1 MFGAA
6 SLGKVGERKRPRR
19 IPDTYGRRHQT
30 AGLSTKRAKI
40 PARSGWSEGQA
51 ESRRV
56 PRGVADAGEN
66 DHQHGKHS
74 WVQQQAQARKRGN
87 EATMGDKSVETLSNK
102 IEFLSILVTFFPF
115 PPKQCWF
122 FYFFD
127 CTDHSA
133 YTTLNWG
140 AGGIR
145 ELTLEA
151 NKIKQMV
158 KYRKA
163 SFPKSVS
170 TTFVAHCS
178 HIIKFI
184 IVHYLCSV
192 YLCWSV
198 GGVVALWLVGYTL
211 EHVIQVQALTLNS
224 HRQPLSTQVYK
235 WVPPNLKLGGNPA
248 MD

>member
-1 MFGAA
+1 
-6 SLGKVGERKRPRR
+6 
-19 IPDTYGRRHQT
+19 
-30 AGLSTKRAKI
+30 
-40 PARSGWSEGQA
+40 
-51 ESRRV
+51 
-56 PRGVADAGEN
+56 
-66 DHQHGKHS
+66 
-74 WVQQQAQARKRGN
+74 
-87 EATMGDKSVETLSNK
+87 MGDKSVETLSNK
-102 IEFLSILVTFFPF
+102 IEFLTILVTFSPF

-151 NKIKQMV
+151 NKIEQML

-178 HIIKFI
+178 FVRIDACCCPYRHKGGDKMNSGSYQLQSYTLTPCTNNRRSPISFSFLGTKCTVWMKSGWRLRTPEQEIRL
-184 IVHYLCSV
+184 HYLQSSQTFKPYEWSTRELE
-192 YLCWSV
+192 YL
-198 GGVVALWLVGYTL
+198 
-211 EHVIQVQALTLNS
+211 IFF
-224 HRQPLSTQVYK
+224 
-235 WVPPNLKLGGNPA
+235 
-248 MD
+248 